1 MYDVM
6 ALRDGKALSQ
16 AVVDL
21 EEKCK
26 TASDVGL
33 QTPMVAYQNAS
44 TKSLRTKM
52 MSIYADRF
60 SANELKRMHQ
70 PFENLSDRQIKKAR
84 AQAKS
89 EVPVE
94 KIPRHRIRP

>member
-1 MYDVM
+1 MESQVDCWEKCSFPKKPEFVQKAGEACQLVYDVM

-33 QTPMVAYQNAS
+33 QTPMVAYQNAP
-44 TKSLRTKM
+44 TKSLRT
-52 MSIYADRF
+52 
-60 SANELKRMHQ
+60 
-70 PFENLSDRQIKKAR
+70 
-84 AQAKS
+84 
-89 EVPVE
+89 
-94 KIPRHRIRP
+94 